1 MRLLTLLVT
10 LGVLGAEDSGDESDA
25 LVITVGELMQMV
37 SSEEQITGKTENS
50 TRGGK
55 QISDEEIKVDFNSV
69 VGENQMFCAKSNI
82 MVNPLKMLLRR
93 KDVLRKWCCRKRQSM
108 TGRFSVITG

>member
-1 MRLLTLLVT
+1 MMRLLALLVTMT
-10 LGVLGAEDSGDESDA
+10 LGVLGAEDTRGESDA

-37 SSEEQITGKTENS
+37 SSEEQITGKTENN

-69 VGENQMFCAKSNI
+69 VGENQMFFVQSN
-82 MVNPLKMLLRR
+82 N
-93 KDVLRKWCCRKRQSM
+93 
-108 TGRFSVITG
+108 GE